1 MTFQYIDLQA
11 EKKKSE
17 MDVKDNY
24 TKLFIKAANP
34 SGQITLEQ
42 IKERRLEW
50 WWNVR
55 SKNDGGLRLTD
66 AALSFIEL
74 EAKIKTYKIDFPK
87 NFSIT
92 PQVLLWLDNYIES
105 PYYIT
110 KRSITVLKEKSAF
123 ELYLFSG
130 DVQKLGYNKAL
141 SKRLSQES
149 TEEL

>member
-1 MTFQYIDLQA
+1 MIFQFIDSQA
-11 EKKKSE
+11 GTKNSG
-17 MDVKDNY
+17 MDVKDTY
-24 TKLFIKAANP
+24 TKLFIKAADP
-34 SGQITLEQ
+34 SGQITDDL
-42 IKERRLEW
+42 IKEKRLEW

-55 SKNDGGLRLTD
+55 SKDDGGLRLTD
-66 AALSFIEL
+66 QVINFIQS
-74 EAKIKTYKIDFPK
+74 EAKIKIYKIDFPK
-87 NFSIT
+87 DFSIT
-92 PQVLLWLDNYIES
+92 PQVLLWLDKFIES

-149 TEEL
+149 TSEL

>member
-1 MTFQYIDLQA
+1 
-11 EKKKSE
+11 

-24 TKLFIKAANP
+24 TNIFLKAAELD
-34 SGQITLEQ
+34 ITADLV
-42 IKERRLEW
+42 KSKRMEW

-55 SKNDGGLRLTD
+55 VKNDGGLRLTD
-66 AALSFIEL
+66 QAMDFIENQS
-74 EAKIKTYKIDFPK
+74 KIKIYKIDFPK
-87 NFSIT
+87 DFSIT
-92 PQVLLWLDNYIES
+92 PQILLWLDKFIDS

-110 KRSITVLKEKSAF
+110 KRTISVLKEKAAF

-149 TEEL
+149 S